1 VNWKLAAVLLPLLYL
16 VFLVLGLPAAHLV
29 TLLDPARGRVSLGAV
44 EGTAWNG
51 RAEGVRVSQLSLG
64 GVTWRL
70 APLAFLTGCL
80 EYRLGVES
88 GPAGIGNGR
97 VGACVGS
104 RRYVKELTGD
114 VSVVDLASAAG
125 AAMALLAP
133 RGRLE
138 LAVDSVRQRGEAY
151 VDAEGRV
158 VWRAAVV
165 GQGQPVRLGDVAI
178 DLAVDGE
185 RLAGSVRNTGG
196 EVDLQGTLSVDP
208 AGSYELQGR
217 LKPRPGASLDEAL
230 STVAARQPD
239 GSYALRLKG
248 TL

>member
-1 VNWKLAAVLLPLLYL
+1 VNWKLAAVLLPSLYL
-16 VFLVLGLPAAHLV
+16 VFLVLGLPAAHVLA
-29 TLLDPARGRVSLGAV
+29 LLELPPERVFLGAV
-44 EGTAWNG
+44 EGTAWSG

-70 APLAFLTGCL
+70 APLALLTGCL
-80 EYRLGVES
+80 EYRLGVEG
-88 GPAGIGNGR
+88 GPAGAGSGR

-104 RRYVKELTGD
+104 RRYVKELTGG
-114 VSVVDLASAAG
+114 VSVGDLASAAG
-125 AAMALLAP
+125 AVMALLAP
-133 RGRLE
+133 RGKLE

-151 VDAEGRV
+151 VDAQGRV

-185 RLAGSVRNTGG
+185 RLAGSVRNQGG
-196 EVDLQGTLSVDP
+196 EIDLQGTLSVDP
-208 AGSYELQGR
+208 AGSYEVQGR
-217 LKPRPGASLDEAL
+217 LKPRPGASVDQAL